1 MFEHLT
7 LINNAIP
14 QETYERVFIDVT
26 NRQLDL
32 PVDMQTSAAH
42 VTLFWTEHLFFMAKT
57 IDRNL
62 LIRANGG

>member
-1 MFEHLT
+1 MFEHLR

-14 QETYERVFIDVT
+14 QETYERFFIDVT

-42 VTLFWTEHLFFMAKT
+42 VTLFWTEQLFSWLK
-57 IDRNL
+57 L
-62 LIRANGG
+62 LIVTS